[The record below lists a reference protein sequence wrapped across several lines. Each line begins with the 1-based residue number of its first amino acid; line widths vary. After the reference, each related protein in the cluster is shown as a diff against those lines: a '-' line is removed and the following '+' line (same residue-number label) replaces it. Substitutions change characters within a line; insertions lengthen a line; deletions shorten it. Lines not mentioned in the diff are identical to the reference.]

1 MNKEEAKEFA
11 KTMTYRDAIYNL
23 KQARRIP
30 YKKATFEVI
39 NKLLNELDKIESCS
53 DCVSRQ
59 EIMEL
64 PRYSTVI
71 GEIVYLDGI
80 KALPSVQPKPKM
92 GHWIDCGDR
101 ELWYE
106 CSECRERVW
115 GSHYKYCP
123 SCGAKMEQEE

>member
-11 KTMTYRDAIYNL
+11 KTMTYRNAIYNL
-23 KQARRIP
+23 KQARCIP

-39 NKLLNELDKIESCS
+39 NRLLDELDKIEPCG

-59 EIMEL
+59 AIMEL
-64 PRYSTVI
+64 PRYTTFV

-92 GHWIDCGDR
+92 GHWIPTGKPFYDWACDQCNR
-101 ELWYE
+101 TEPDK
-106 CSECRERVW
+106 SN
-115 GSHYKYCP
+115 YCP
-123 SCGAKMEQEE
+123 HCGAKMEV